1 MAPSPYPS
9 RGSSSRSLHPLLEVS
24 HELADRFVGL
34 RVAQHRAEELGGHR
48 HDVGA
53 GLEGLADVG
62 DVADAAHDDLARE
75 APLPEGGPHLA
86 HHRGR
91 VVADVPDAAV
101 EEADEV

>member
-34 RVAQHRAEELGGHR
+34 RMAQHRAEELGGHR

-62 DVADAAHDDLARE
+62 DVSDAAHDDLARE
-75 APLPEGGPHLA
+75 GPLPEGGPHLA
-86 HHRGR
+86 LLSGG
-91 VVADVPDAAV
+91 VCSDAPAP
-101 EEADEV
+101 